1 VKELSIITKISKC
14 LNPFENTFAIFVLV
28 RRIPLLEFRDG
39 ICLLAYMKTK
49 TNKRSKQMN
58 RKKIITTSKQAQL
71 MAVAIIAASV
81 VAAAMIVGINN
92 GQNLQKVIAQE
103 AYPSGK
109 NTKETTNEHKIA
121 SAASSSTNA
130 AAVAVKAVNPNQ
142 STSKEFWINTV
153 HLDGMTNINAGVKCD
168 TCPQNTP
175 LHPPEK
181 PPVNS
186 TIPTGGG
193 FRIVE
198 PNKVGAWDFRSFTF
212 APDQI
217 VVNQGDK
224 VTLHFIGV
232 QGAHHVIDVQGI
244 DTFELMRGQI
254 HTVSFVANNP
264 GTITYI
270 CHVHLPNMVGQILVL
285 PKAAVV

>member
-1 VKELSIITKISKC
+1 
-14 LNPFENTFAIFVLV
+14 
-28 RRIPLLEFRDG
+28 
-39 ICLLAYMKTK
+39 
-49 TNKRSKQMN
+49 MN
-58 RKKIITTSKQAQL
+58 HKKVSLKHTWL
-71 MAVAIIAASV
+71 IALTV
-81 VAAAMIVGINN
+81 VAAILATVVLTQISE
-92 GQNLQKVIAQE
+92 QTLQKTFAE
-103 AYPSGK
+103 NYSSKTTTTMPSTSNVTTFK
-109 NTKETTNEHKIA
+109 IIVPNQTTN
-121 SAASSSTNA
+121 
-130 AAVAVKAVNPNQ
+130 
-142 STSKEFWINTV
+142 KEFWINTV
-153 HLDGMTNINAGVKCD
+153 HFDGMTNINAGVKCD

-175 LHPPEK
+175 THPPEQ

-193 FRIVE
+193 FRITE

-232 QGAHHVIDVQGI
+232 QGAHHVIDVQGV

-270 CHVHLPNMVGQILVL
+270 CHVHPPNMVGQILVL
-285 PKAAVV
+285 PKAAV

>member
-1 VKELSIITKISKC
+1 
-14 LNPFENTFAIFVLV
+14 
-28 RRIPLLEFRDG
+28 
-39 ICLLAYMKTK
+39 MKTK
-49 TNKRSKQMN
+49 IDKRSKNMN
-58 RKKIITTSKQAQL
+58 RKKIISTTSKQTQL

-81 VAAAMIVGINN
+81 IVAAMIVGINN
-92 GQNLQKVIAQE
+92 NGQNLQKVMAQE
-103 AYPSGK
+103 VYQSGTSK
-109 NTKETTNEHKIA
+109 TTAAANEYKTT
-121 SAASSSTNA
+121 AAAAAAANSSSTNA
-130 AAVAVKAVNPNQ
+130 AAVVKAINPNQ

-175 LHPPEK
+175 THPPEK

-193 FRIVE
+193 FRITP

-232 QGAHHVIDVQGI
+232 QGAHHVITVDGV

-264 GTITYI
+264 GTINYS
-270 CHVHLPNMVGQILVL
+270 CHVHMPNMVGQILVL
-285 PKAAVV
+285 PKAAAV

>member
-1 VKELSIITKISKC
+1 
-14 LNPFENTFAIFVLV
+14 
-28 RRIPLLEFRDG
+28 
-39 ICLLAYMKTK
+39 
-49 TNKRSKQMN
+49 MN

-92 GQNLQKVIAQE
+92 GQNLQKVMAQE
-103 AYPSGK
+103 AYPSEK
-109 NTKETTNEHKIA
+109 NTKETTDEYKTA
-121 SAASSSTNA
+121 SAASSSSTTA
-130 AAVAVKAVNPNQ
+130 AAVKAVNPNQ
-142 STSKEFWINTV
+142 STDKEFWIN
-153 HLDGMTNINAGVKCD
+153 LDGMTNINAGVKCD
-168 TCPQNTP
+168 ICPQNTP
-175 LHPPEK
+175 THPPEK

-193 FRIVE
+193 FRITE

-232 QGAHHVIDVQGI
+232 QGAHHVIDVQGV

-254 HTVSFVANNP
+254 HTVSFTANNP

-285 PKAAVV
+285 PKAAI

>member
-1 VKELSIITKISKC
+1 
-14 LNPFENTFAIFVLV
+14 
-28 RRIPLLEFRDG
+28 
-39 ICLLAYMKTK
+39 MKTK
-49 TNKRSKQMN
+49 TDKRSKNMN
-58 RKKIITTSKQAQL
+58 RKKITTSKQAQL
-71 MAVAIIAASV
+71 MAVAIIATSV
-81 VAAAMIVGINN
+81 VAAVMIIGINN
-92 GQNLQKVIAQE
+92 SQNLQRVMAQE
-103 AYPSGK
+103 VYQSGK
-109 NTKETTNEHKIA
+109 NTAATNDYKTT
-121 SAASSSTNA
+121 AAVVSSSTTA
-130 AAVAVKAVNPNQ
+130 AAVKAVNPNQ

-175 LHPPEK
+175 THPPEK

-193 FRIVE
+193 FRITL

-232 QGAHHVIDVQGI
+232 QGAHHVITVDGV

-264 GTITYI
+264 GTINYS
-270 CHVHLPNMVGQILVL
+270 CHVHMPNMVGQILVL
-285 PKAAVV
+285 PKATATV

>member
-1 VKELSIITKISKC
+1 
-14 LNPFENTFAIFVLV
+14 
-28 RRIPLLEFRDG
+28 
-39 ICLLAYMKTK
+39 
-49 TNKRSKQMN
+49 MN
-58 RKKIITTSKQAQL
+58 QKKIITSKKTQL
-71 MAVAIIAASV
+71 TAVAIIAASV
-81 VAAAMIVGINN
+81 VAAAMIIDINN
-92 GQNLQKVIAQE
+92 GQNLQKVMAQE
-103 AYPSGK
+103 VYPSGTSK
-109 NTKETTNEHKIA
+109 TAKETTNEYKTA
-121 SAASSSTNA
+121 AAASSSTNA

-175 LHPPEK
+175 THPPEK

-193 FRIVE
+193 FRITP

-232 QGAHHVIDVQGI
+232 QGAHHVIDVQGV

-254 HTVSFVANNP
+254 HTVSFTANNP

-285 PKAAVV
+285 PKAATV

>member
-1 VKELSIITKISKC
+1 
-14 LNPFENTFAIFVLV
+14 
-28 RRIPLLEFRDG
+28 
-39 ICLLAYMKTK
+39 MKTK
-49 TNKRSKQMN
+49 IDKRSKNMN
-58 RKKIITTSKQAQL
+58 RKKIISTTSKQTQL

-81 VAAAMIVGINN
+81 IVAAMIVGINN
-92 GQNLQKVIAQE
+92 NSQNLQKVMAQE
-103 AYPSGK
+103 VYQSGTSK
-109 NTKETTNEHKIA
+109 TETANEYKT
-121 SAASSSTNA
+121 AAAAAAAANSSSTNA
-130 AAVAVKAVNPNQ
+130 ASVAVTAVKAINPNQ

-175 LHPPEK
+175 THPPEK

-193 FRIVE
+193 FRITP

-232 QGAHHVIDVQGI
+232 QGAHHVITVDGV

-254 HTVSFVANNP
+254 HTVSFLANNP
-264 GTITYI
+264 GTINYS
-270 CHVHLPNMVGQILVL
+270 CHVHMPNMVGQILVL
-285 PKAAVV
+285 PKAATV

>member
-1 VKELSIITKISKC
+1 M
-14 LNPFENTFAIFVLV
+14 N
-28 RRIPLLEFRDG
+28 
-39 ICLLAYMKTK
+39 
-49 TNKRSKQMN
+49 MN
-58 RKKIITTSKQAQL
+58 RKKITTATRTSKQTRL

-81 VAAAMIVGINN
+81 ITAAMIVGINN
-92 GQNLQKVIAQE
+92 GQNIQKVMAQE
-103 AYPSGK
+103 EVYPSGK
-109 NTKETTNEHKIA
+109 SKTTATETSDEYKT
-121 SAASSSTNA
+121 AASTANSDTNA
-130 AAVAVKAVNPNQ
+130 AAEVKAVSPNQ
-142 STSKEFWINTV
+142 STNKEFWINTA

-175 LHPPEK
+175 LHPPEQ

-193 FRIVE
+193 FRITE
-198 PNKVGAWDFRSFTF
+198 PNKAGAWDFRSFTF
-212 APDQI
+212 SPDQI

-232 QGAHHVIDVQGI
+232 QGAHHVIDVQGV

-254 HTVSFVANNP
+254 HTVSFTANNP

-285 PKAAVV
+285 PKAAI